1 MTLEILLPDWIGIA
15 IILVILGVMVVTMI
29 AFYPGE
35 SAVTFA
41 FIAFAGVIYV
51 MMVLFG
57 ILPSDGIVPNL
68 VVWKIAGAP

>member
-1 MTLEILLPDWIGIA
+1 MTLEILLPGWIGIA
-15 IILVILGVMVVTMI
+15 ILVVMLVVMGVTMI
-29 AFYPGE
+29 TFYPGE
-35 SAVTFA
+35 SAVTLA
-41 FIAFAGVIYV
+41 FIAFAGIIYV